1 MSQGELLTREDLR
14 RRGWSKLMLKTLLPT
29 PDLERD
35 GGQKLPTPLWA
46 SATIAELEA
55 KPDIDERLRAT
66 LQEREAGAANT
77 ARQKAG
83 QLQKEIQV
91 GGRGKSGDCDCATAQ
106 MLADA
111 LMHRWAYDLAL
122 VCANGDSQVAH
133 AALGR
138 VDLDLERPGR
148 SLALAVKEATAMRR
162 EATTETRR

>member
-1 MSQGELLTREDLR
+1 MPQGELLTREDLR
-14 RRGWSKLMLKTLLPT
+14 GRGWSKLMLKTLLPP

-35 GGQKLPTPLWA
+35 DGHKFLTPLWT

-55 KPDIDERLRAT
+55 KPDIEERLRVT
-66 LQEREAGAANT
+66 LQERQAGAANT
-77 ARQKAG
+77 ARQKSG
-83 QLQKEIQV
+83 QLQRAVHV
-91 GGRGKSGDCDCATAQ
+91 GGLGKSEACDCATAQ

-138 VDLDLERPGR
+138 VNLDLERPGR

-162 EATTETRR
+162 ETATATPR